1 MDEILE
7 RHAKLI
13 EVNQNAKLPSA
24 YLIAKIDNA
33 KEALEFELNLGKEL
47 LSRRIITVG
56 TFSESEEN
64 KEETA
69 FVEDL
74 EKQAKGG
81 C

>member
-1 MDEILE
+1 MEEILE

-33 KEALEFELNLGKEL
+33 KEALEFEINLGKEL
-47 LSRRIITVG
+47 ISCAENNRG
-56 TFSESEEN
+56 NFSESEEN